1 MGLQDWTAWASGR
14 CHARQILPGSD
25 AEFLRTLLVFL
36 SSGDQNPKKSNLQE
50 ELFWLMV
57 LEIVA
62 YSPWW
67 GRTISWYGIWWKGC
81 LSHGGQEIERDRN
94 GPGMKYIPK
103 GRAPPIPRIHFL
115 QWGLNVSMTS
125 PMAQPAGDK
134 VVHTWA
140 CRACSICKIQQKHI
154 LDRDAKERATCTLK
168 SPSIFAPILV
178 LTLSE

>member
-57 LEIVA
+57 LEIVV

-103 GRAPPIPRIHFL
+103 GRAPPPYPGSTFSSEVLMFLWPPQWHSQLGTKWSIHELVGHVPSAKSSRNIYLTEMLRKGPLVPWNHHLFL
-115 QWGLNVSMTS
+115 PL
-125 PMAQPAGDK
+125 
-134 VVHTWA
+134 
-140 CRACSICKIQQKHI
+140 
-154 LDRDAKERATCTLK
+154 
-168 SPSIFAPILV
+168 F
-178 LTLSE
+178 